1 MGCGIYI
8 RSTVCLLHLVFV
20 HVQSSPAVTQTAT
33 AESVPLLVPL
43 FVYFENIILQPL
55 KCVTKAS

>member
-1 MGCGIYI
+1 M
-8 RSTVCLLHLVFV
+8 CLLHLVFV